1 LRKEEFPKR
10 EYDTFTLPAGVY
22 DSLRVTIG
30 EGTGRNWWCV
40 VFPSLCIPAASE
52 ETKDVAAGA
61 GFSDS
66 LSGAITGEDAT
77 ICTTTE
83 AYENCNAKWAITIVL
98 EELEDGTYVA
108 IRRAIVGE
116 GNQYKITLEENQI
129 AFVVHS
135 GGSVPQNC
143 LGSYENWMGK
153 VVACSIRKGDVFEV
167 DLTPGNLA
175 VAAIGKLVEEPSEE
189 SSETVSEESSEEEET
204 SAEAESV
211 VSETSVE
218 QPIDNDTDYT
228 GVVIVCIAVIV
239 VSVGATVVV
248 TVKRKK

>member
-1 LRKEEFPKR
+1 MKR
-10 EYDTFTLPAGVY
+10 LMILCLAGILTFACAGLFASAEVVCDEYWQ
-22 DSLRVTIG
+22 DSFSYAANG
-30 EGTGRNWWCV
+30 EYRCDVPYGYLWEVEDLDGT
-40 VFPSLCIPAASE
+40 
-52 ETKDVAAGA
+52 
-61 GFSDS
+61 
-66 LSGAITGEDAT
+66 ITGEDAT

-83 AYENCNAKWAITIVL
+83 SYENCNAKWAITIVL

-108 IRRAIVGE
+108 VRRAIVGE

-153 VVACSIRKGDVFEV
+153 VVACAVRKGDVFQV

-189 SSETVSEESSEEEET
+189 SSETASEESSEEEEI

-218 QPIDNDTDYT
+218 QPVENDTDYT

-239 VSVGATVVV
+239 GAVVVVVVV

>member
-1 LRKEEFPKR
+1 MKKSIIIWLVGIL
-10 EYDTFTLPAGVY
+10 TFACAGVLASAEVVCDEFY
-22 DSLRVTIG
+22 GDSLVYAANG
-30 EGTGRNWWCV
+30 EYRC
-40 VFPSLCIPAASE
+40 
-52 ETKDVAAGA
+52 DVPYGYVWEVE
-61 GFSDS
+61 D
-66 LSGAITGEDAT
+66 LDGAITGEDAT

-83 AYENCNAKWAITIVL
+83 SYENCNAKWAITNVL
-98 EELEDGTYVA
+98 EKQEDGTYVA
-108 IRRAIVGE
+108 VRRAIVGE
-116 GNQYKITLEENQI
+116 GSQYKITLEENQI

-153 VVACSIRKGDVFEV
+153 VVACAVRKGDVFEV

-175 VAAIGKLVEEPSEE
+175 VAAIGKLVETSSEE
-189 SSETVSEESSEEEET
+189 SSEVPLEESVASVPEET

-218 QPIDNDTDYT
+218 QPVANDTDYT
-228 GVVIVCIAVIV
+228 GVVILCIAVIV
-239 VSVGATVVV
+239 VSVGVAVVV

>member
-1 LRKEEFPKR
+1 MKR
-10 EYDTFTLPAGVY
+10 LMILCLVGILTFACAGMLASAEVVCDEYWQ
-22 DSLRVTIG
+22 DSFSYAANG
-30 EGTGRNWWCV
+30 EYRC
-40 VFPSLCIPAASE
+40 
-52 ETKDVAAGA
+52 DVPYGYLWEVE
-61 GFSDS
+61 DID
-66 LSGAITGEDAT
+66 GAITGEDAT

-83 AYENCNAKWAITIVL
+83 SYETCNAKWAITIVL

-175 VAAIGKLVEEPSEE
+175 VAAIGKLVETSSEE
-189 SSETVSEESSEEEET
+189 SSEVSLEESVASVPEEI

-218 QPIDNDTDYT
+218 QPVDNDTDYT

-239 VSVGATVVV
+239 GAVVVVVVV

>member
-1 LRKEEFPKR
+1 MKKYILILLVV
-10 EYDTFTLPAGVY
+10 TLAFACAGVLASAEVVCDEFY
-22 DSLRVTIG
+22 GDSLVYAANG
-30 EGTGRNWWCV
+30 EYRC
-40 VFPSLCIPAASE
+40 
-52 ETKDVAAGA
+52 DVPYGYVWEVE
-61 GFSDS
+61 D
-66 LSGAITGEDAT
+66 LDGAITGEDAT

-83 AYENCNAKWAITIVL
+83 AYENCNAKWAITNVL
-98 EELEDGTYVA
+98 EKQEDGTYVA

-153 VVACSIRKGDVFEV
+153 VAACSIRKGDVFQV

-175 VAAIGKLVEEPSEE
+175 VAAIGKLVEESAEE

-218 QPIDNDTDYT
+218 QPVDNDTDYT
-228 GVVIVCIAVIV
+228 GVVIVCITVIV
-239 VSVGATVVV
+239 VSVVVVVVV

>member
-1 LRKEEFPKR
+1 MKR
-10 EYDTFTLPAGVY
+10 LMILCLAGILTFACAGLLASAEVVCDEYWQ
-22 DSLRVTIG
+22 DSFSYAANG
-30 EGTGRNWWCV
+30 EYRCDVPYGYLWEVEDLDGT
-40 VFPSLCIPAASE
+40 
-52 ETKDVAAGA
+52 
-61 GFSDS
+61 
-66 LSGAITGEDAT
+66 ITGEDAT

-108 IRRAIVGE
+108 VRRAIVGE

-153 VVACSIRKGDVFEV
+153 VVACAVRKGDVFEV

-175 VAAIGKLVEEPSEE
+175 VAAIGKLAEESSEE
-189 SSETVSEESSEEEET
+189 SSETTSEESSEEEEI

-218 QPIDNDTDYT
+218 QPVDNDADYT

-239 VSVGATVVV
+239 GSVGATVVV

>member
-1 LRKEEFPKR
+1 MKR
-10 EYDTFTLPAGVY
+10 LMILCLAGILTFACAGMLASAEVVCDEYWQ
-22 DSLRVTIG
+22 DSFSYAANG
-30 EGTGRNWWCV
+30 EYRCDVPYGYLWEVEDLDGT
-40 VFPSLCIPAASE
+40 
-52 ETKDVAAGA
+52 
-61 GFSDS
+61 
-66 LSGAITGEDAT
+66 ITGEDAT

-83 AYENCNAKWAITIVL
+83 SYENCNAKWAITIVL
-98 EELEDGTYVA
+98 EEQEDGTYVA

-153 VVACSIRKGDVFEV
+153 VVACSIRKGDVFQV

-175 VAAIGKLVEEPSEE
+175 VAAIGKLVETSSEE
-189 SSETVSEESSEEEET
+189 SSAVSLEESVASVPEET

-218 QPIDNDTDYT
+218 QPVTNDTDYT

-239 VSVGATVVV
+239 GAVVV
-248 TVKRKK
+248 IVAVAVKRKK

>member
-1 LRKEEFPKR
+1 MKKYILILLVV
-10 EYDTFTLPAGVY
+10 TLAFACAGVLASAEVVCDEY
-22 DSLRVTIG
+22 WQDSFSYAANG
-30 EGTGRNWWCV
+30 EYRCDVPYGYLWEVEDLDGT
-40 VFPSLCIPAASE
+40 
-52 ETKDVAAGA
+52 
-61 GFSDS
+61 
-66 LSGAITGEDAT
+66 ITGEDAT

-83 AYENCNAKWAITIVL
+83 AYENCNAKWAITNVL
-98 EELEDGTYVA
+98 EKQEDGTYVA
-108 IRRAIVGE
+108 VRRAIVGE
-116 GNQYKITLEENQI
+116 GTVFKLKLEENQV

-153 VVACSIRKGDVFEV
+153 VVACAVRKGDVFEV

-175 VAAIGKLVEEPSEE
+175 VAAIGKLVEESAEE

-218 QPIDNDTDYT
+218 QSPANDADYT

>member
-1 LRKEEFPKR
+1 MKKYILILLVVTLVFACAGLFASAEVVCD
-10 EYDTFTLPAGVY
+10 EYWQ
-22 DSLRVTIG
+22 DSFSYAANG
-30 EGTGRNWWCV
+30 EYRCDVPYGYLWEVEDIDGT
-40 VFPSLCIPAASE
+40 
-52 ETKDVAAGA
+52 
-61 GFSDS
+61 
-66 LSGAITGEDAT
+66 ITGEDAT

-83 AYENCNAKWAITIVL
+83 AYENCNAKWAITCVL
-98 EELEDGTYVA
+98 EQQEDGTYVA

-153 VVACSIRKGDVFEV
+153 VVACSVRKGDVFEV
-167 DLTPGNLA
+167 DLTPGNFA

-204 SAEAESV
+204 SSAVESV

-218 QPIDNDTDYT
+218 QPVDNDTDYT

-239 VSVGATVVV
+239 VSVGVAVVV

>member
-1 LRKEEFPKR
+1 MRKISLMIAALVLVFAC
-10 EYDTFTLPAGVY
+10 AGVLASAEIVCEEY
-22 DSLRVTIG
+22 WQDSLVYAANG
-30 EGTGRNWWCV
+30 EYRC
-40 VFPSLCIPAASE
+40 
-52 ETKDVAAGA
+52 DVPY
-61 GFSDS
+61 GFLWEVEDID
-66 LSGAITGEDAT
+66 GVITGEDAT

-83 AYENCNAKWAITIVL
+83 AYENCNPKWAVTAVL
-98 EELEDGTYVA
+98 EKQEDGTYVA

-116 GNQYKITLEENQI
+116 GTVFKLKLEENQV

-143 LGSYENWMGK
+143 LGSYENWLGK
-153 VVACSIRKGDVFEV
+153 VAACSIRKGDVFEI
-167 DLTPGNLA
+167 DLTPGMMA

-189 SSETVSEESSEEEET
+189 SSETASEESSEEEEI

-218 QPIDNDTDYT
+218 QPVENDADYT

-239 VSVGATVVV
+239 GSVGAVVVV

>member
-1 LRKEEFPKR
+1 MKKYILILLVVTLAFACAGLFASAEVVCD
-10 EYDTFTLPAGVY
+10 EYWQ
-22 DSLRVTIG
+22 DSFSYAANG
-30 EGTGRNWWCV
+30 EYRCDVPYGYLWEVEDIDGT
-40 VFPSLCIPAASE
+40 
-52 ETKDVAAGA
+52 
-61 GFSDS
+61 
-66 LSGAITGEDAT
+66 ITGEDAT

-108 IRRAIVGE
+108 VRRAIVGE

-175 VAAIGKLVEEPSEE
+175 VAAIGKLVEESAEE
-189 SSETVSEESSEEEET
+189 SSETVSEESSEEEEI
-204 SAEAESV
+204 SAEVESV

-218 QPIDNDTDYT
+218 QPVDNDADYT

-239 VSVGATVVV
+239 GSVGVIVAVA
-248 TVKRKK
+248 VKRKK